1 MLKVLRKIVR
11 PRGSQTQLPQQSGP
25 PLSLILNVS
34 PERVHA
40 SHPSPPSIW
49 TIPLPPDLLFFIIDH
64 HFVGDQSNLRAL
76 SNTCRVLAAYC
87 RRLIYRSVAIGHRYR
102 GPVSG
107 KKKPAIAF
115 AELLQLFPGIVEYI
129 EDLQILDGGCRMFE
143 GSRPITQEEQ
153 CLCFILMR
161 PMKHLKRLEL
171 MLNVVWTLIPT
182 PLQEALCTA
191 FRLPSICTLSIDKL
205 RFPVN
210 FLDLFQDLG
219 HIEFSGEAAAP
230 IMVNTLP
237 HATQLV
243 KPETLTLTDWTGS
256 NVKYLFSLNSPLRLS
271 RLRSLQFR
279 GCGSAMSDHLQ
290 LCTSLTVLKLFL
302 TGAFSQCRRP

>member
-1 MLKVLRKIVR
+1 MLKVLRKIIR
-11 PRGSQTQLPQQSGP
+11 PRGSQTQLPQQSDP

-34 PERVHA
+34 AERVHA
-40 SHPSPPSIW
+40 SHPSLPSIW

-87 RRLIYRSVAIGHRYR
+87 RRFIYRSVAIGHRYR

-143 GSRPITQEEQ
+143 GSRPITEEEQ
-153 CLCFILMR
+153 SLCFILTR

-191 FRLPSICTLSIDKL
+191 FRLPSIRTLSIDKL

-302 TGAFSQCRRP
+302 TGAFPQCCWP